1 MTIEKRIRMLL
12 TYTGISQA
20 ELARRIGITPAN
32 LNNKLKR
39 DRFLFSDVEKI
50 ANALNAE
57 LVCQFKCSDGTI
69 I

>member
-12 TYTGISQA
+12 AYAGISQA

-39 DRFLFSDVEKI
+39 NQE
-50 ANALNAE
+50 
-57 LVCQFKCSDGTI
+57 
-69 I
+69 